1 MPELID
7 LTPNKSLICKLWRI
21 EEGEVIMDPKT
32 KLSLNDYKLFLNKKL
47 KHHQSQFLASRKLI
61 SQVHSDLRVSYKD
74 DIPFLSDN
82 RNISISHSEN
92 VVTILISENKGI
104 GIDVER
110 INNKV
115 HSIKSKF
122 LNQKEIDYL
131 RGYKET
137 RNLTRAWTAKESIY
151 KALRMP
157 GIIFSE
163 NILIEEFNNES
174 KTGIGKFISL
184 NQERTFKLYFYDLED
199 YCLTISQ
206 EF

>member
-7 LTPNKSLICKLWRI
+7 LAPNKSLICKLWRI
-21 EEGEVIMDPKT
+21 EEGEIIMDPKT
-32 KLSLNDYKLFLNKKL
+32 ELSLNDYNLFLKKEL
-47 KHHQSQFLASRKLI
+47 QQHQSQFLASRKLI
-61 SQVHSDLRVSYKD
+61 SQVDSDLRVSYKD

-82 RNISISHSEN
+82 RNISISHSDN
-92 VVTILISENKGI
+92 VVTILISENEGI

-110 INNKV
+110 INKKV

-122 LNQKEIDYL
+122 LNQKEINYL
-131 RGYKET
+131 SGYEES
-137 RNLTRAWTAKESIY
+137 RNLTRAWTAKEAIY

-174 KTGIGKFISL
+174 KTGIGKFISSD
-184 NQERTFKLYFYDLED
+184 QETIFKLYFYDLDD

-206 EF
+206 EI